1 MALKFGTENKRQVY
15 LVIVLFLFILILG
28 GWQIYGMFKAPAR
41 RTNPVPAAASAP
53 PATEVK
59 PPAGQIA
66 ANGPEAKHLTNAG
79 IDPSLHFDK
88 LAQSEDVQYAGT
100 GRNIFSLESMPVA
113 IEKPIKSG
121 RPGAAV
127 HAPIVPPG
135 PPKPPSIDLKY
146 FGYSQTKDKTLQA
159 FFMHGEDIFMAK
171 TGDIVNHR
179 YKVGVIRPGSV
190 QVTDLNYNNTQTL
203 PLTSF

>member
-66 ANGPEAKHLTNAG
+66 ANGPEAKHLN
-79 IDPSLHFDK
+79 
-88 LAQSEDVQYAGT
+88 
-100 GRNIFSLESMPVA
+100 MP
-113 IEKPIKSG
+113 
-121 RPGAAV
+121 
-127 HAPIVPPG
+127 AP
-135 PPKPPSIDLKY
+135 
-146 FGYSQTKDKTLQA
+146 A
-159 FFMHGEDIFMAK
+159 E
-171 TGDIVNHR
+171 
-179 YKVGVIRPGSV
+179 
-190 QVTDLNYNNTQTL
+190 
-203 PLTSF
+203 TSFRSNRCPWRLKSR

>member
-1 MALKFGTENKRQVY
+1 
-15 LVIVLFLFILILG
+15 
-28 GWQIYGMFKAPAR
+28 
-41 RTNPVPAAASAP
+41 
-53 PATEVK
+53 
-59 PPAGQIA
+59 
-66 ANGPEAKHLTNAG
+66 
-79 IDPSLHFDK
+79 
-88 LAQSEDVQYAGT
+88 
-100 GRNIFSLESMPVA
+100 
-113 IEKPIKSG
+113 
-121 RPGAAV
+121 
-127 HAPIVPPG
+127 VPPG